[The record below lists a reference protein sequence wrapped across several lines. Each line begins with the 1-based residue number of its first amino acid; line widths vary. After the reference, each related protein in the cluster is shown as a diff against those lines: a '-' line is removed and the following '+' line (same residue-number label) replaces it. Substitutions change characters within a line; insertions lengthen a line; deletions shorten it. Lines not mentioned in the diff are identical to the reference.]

1 MVTSGF
7 CVFVDC
13 CEPTESFDGAKKPLF
28 KGGKRASLGGWANV
42 WFAQVARLAFAG
54 FEPESSQ
61 EGKGG
66 SFCCWAACCWAAAA
80 FQAKRAAM
88 VRIRRKEDVENS
100 NKTKEFLRISPK
112 GY

>member
-13 CEPTESFDGAKKPLF
+13 CELAELFDGAKKSFF
-28 KGGKRASLGGWANV
+28 KGGKRGDLGGWANV
-42 WFAQVARLAFAG
+42 WSAQVARAALVVFA
-54 FEPESSQ
+54 PEGSQ
-61 EGKGG
+61 EAKGG
-66 SFCCWAACCWAAAA
+66 SFCCWAAAA
-80 FQAKRAAM
+80 FQAKREAI
-88 VRIRRKEDVENS
+88 VRIRRKENVENS